1 MKLLHRYWPVK
12 AAVLAL
18 GMFGLSSNSP
28 GQGRPITERSVTVN
42 YEAPKKEP
50 ALVYENTI
58 PAPSAGK

>member
-1 MKLLHRYWPVK
+1 VKLLHRYSSVK
-12 AAVLAL
+12 AAVLVL
-18 GMFGLSSNSP
+18 GMFGLSSNNP
-28 GQGRPITERSVTVN
+28 GHGRPVTERSITVN